1 MTLTEFLLARI
12 AEDEA
17 VAEHTGGS
25 QKRWEKEPYP
35 GGDYGY
41 RMRFPSSTHIS
52 DWSRDVGS
60 GYFPVT
66 EHIARHDPARVL
78 AECEAKRRIV
88 EELCYV
94 GGPGEPEWVPY
105 DLDSQSILQLLA
117 APYANHP
124 DFDEDWRT

>member
-12 AEDEA
+12 AEDEETA
-17 VAEHTGGS
+17 QAATVDD
-25 QKRWEKEPYP
+25 PY
-35 GGDYGY
+35 
-41 RMRFPSSTHIS
+41 
-52 DWSRDVGS
+52 WL
-60 GYFPVT
+60 
-66 EHIARHDPARVL
+66 EHIYDNPHIVAWSPDRVL
-78 AECEAKRRIV
+78 DECEAKRRIV

>member
-1 MTLTEFLLARI
+1 MTTPTLTEFLLARI
-12 AEDEA
+12 AEDEKA
-17 VAEHTGGS
+17 ARHSGADAMT
-25 QKRWEKEPYP
+25 
-35 GGDYGY
+35 GY
-41 RMRFPSSTHIS
+41 RWKHYPKTAYDELQAATLDRC
-52 DWSRDVGS
+52 R
-60 GYFPVT
+60 
-66 EHIARHDPARVL
+66 RVL
-78 AECEAKRRIV
+78 DECEAKRRIV